1 MTTFRCSPTVRRLMR
16 ATATRARAGTNSGI
30 VESMLTATGPFAATS
45 ARWSSSLR
53 PKLGMP
59 SRRALALVITL
70 VVLATPGLAAA
81 GGFAFAVVGGRLV
94 AVGSGSGAVAVGA
107 LGMAMSAST
116 SSSSLGPPI
125 DGKAVGTARERA
137 SYALDLAPGQHT
149 IRITAPGHKPLTGRF
164 VADPAGFMTKIRV
177 MLAPE

>member
-1 MTTFRCSPTVRRLMR
+1 MLYRR
-16 ATATRARAGTNSGI
+16 T
-30 VESMLTATGPFAATS
+30 LT
-45 ARWSSSLR
+45 
-53 PKLGMP
+53 
-59 SRRALALVITL
+59 LVIAL

-107 LGMAMSAST
+107 LGIAMGADMSAR
-116 SSSSLGPPI
+116 SLGPPTPGLLVVEAVPLDAEVTL
-125 DGKAVGTARERA
+125 DGKPVGAARERA

-164 VADPAGFMTKIRV
+164 VADPGGFMTKIRAV
-177 MLAPE
+177 LIPE

>member
-1 MTTFRCSPTVRRLMR
+1 MLYRR
-16 ATATRARAGTNSGI
+16 T
-30 VESMLTATGPFAATS
+30 LT
-45 ARWSSSLR
+45 
-53 PKLGMP
+53 
-59 SRRALALVITL
+59 LVIAL

-107 LGMAMSAST
+107 LGIAMGADMSAR
-116 SSSSLGPPI
+116 SLGPPI
-125 DGKAVGTARERA
+125 PSLLVIEAVPLDAEVTLDGKPVGTARERA

-164 VADPAGFMTKIRV
+164 VADPGGFMTKIRAV
-177 MLAPE
+177 LVPE